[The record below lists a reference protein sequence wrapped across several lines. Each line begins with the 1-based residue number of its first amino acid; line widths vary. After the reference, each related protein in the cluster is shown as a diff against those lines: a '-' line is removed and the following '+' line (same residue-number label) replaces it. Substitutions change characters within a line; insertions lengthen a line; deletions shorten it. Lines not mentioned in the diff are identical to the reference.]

1 MGQFDSRTIRHFP
14 PCEIPRQVVGH
25 STPNARTTLP
35 GVPRSVPGYPDAA
48 KTIPP
53 ATTGPAEP
61 NDPPLAATPLT
72 VEKSFTALNDQIT
85 VPSALTARRIPSQ
98 PPVKITP
105 GIAVAGP
112 ACPRR
117 SASTAAFHST
127 LPVLISSAFKPPLG
141 CCSG

>member
-1 MGQFDSRTIRHFP
+1 MVRQCLVCERRHL
-14 PCEIPRQVVGH
+14 VH

-53 ATTGPAEP
+53 AITGPAEP
-61 NDPPLAATPLT
+61 NDPPLAATPFT
-72 VEKSFTALNDQIT
+72 VEKSRTALNDQIT
-85 VPSALTARRIPSQ
+85 FPSALTARRIPSH
-98 PPVKITP
+98 PPVNTAP
-105 GIAVAGP
+105 GIALAGP

-127 LPVLISSAFKPPLG
+127 LPVLMSSAFNPP
-141 CCSG
+141 